1 MEHISVS
8 IADQV
13 FEKLEHDILSGVYT
27 RGEILTEAKLCE
39 ALGVSRTPVR
49 EALRRLAQEHIL
61 EIGSKG
67 IVVIGISKK
76 DIEDIYEIRHRIEGM
91 AAARAA
97 MTASD
102 ADIAELKRILELQE
116 FYVSKKDPEQI
127 QSMDSDF
134 HALLYRLSGSA
145 PLCDTLTE
153 LHKKVLKYRKASVS
167 QSERASQS
175 VLEHKKICDAI
186 TAHDAQAA
194 EAAAIAHIHAVT
206 ARLATAK

>member
-13 FEKLEHDILSGVYT
+13 FEKLELDILSGVYA
-27 RGEILTEAKLCE
+27 RGEILTETKLCE

-76 DIEDIYEIRHRIEGM
+76 DIEDIYEIRARIEGM

-97 MTASD
+97 VSASD
-102 ADIAELKRILELQE
+102 TDLAELNRILELQE
-116 FYVSKKDPEQI
+116 FYVAKQDPDQI
-127 QSMDSDF
+127 QNMDSDF
-134 HALLYRLSGSA
+134 HALLYRLCGSA

-153 LHKKVLKYRKASVS
+153 LHKKVLKYRRASVS
-167 QSERASQS
+167 QSERATQS
-175 VLEHKKICDAI
+175 VLEHKKIYHAI
-186 TAHDAQAA
+186 AAHN
-194 EAAAIAHIHAVT
+194 EAAAEEAATAHIYAVKS
-206 ARLATAK
+206 RLTEAE